1 MVLLDIELRYIDGFA
16 LFQALKKVD
25 ENVIICF
32 MTINMLF
39 IEQLKEKILHIE
51 KYVVL
56 KPNTV
61 KSIKKIRYT
70 N

>member
-1 MVLLDIELRYIDGFA
+1 
-16 LFQALKKVD
+16 
-25 ENVIICF
+25 